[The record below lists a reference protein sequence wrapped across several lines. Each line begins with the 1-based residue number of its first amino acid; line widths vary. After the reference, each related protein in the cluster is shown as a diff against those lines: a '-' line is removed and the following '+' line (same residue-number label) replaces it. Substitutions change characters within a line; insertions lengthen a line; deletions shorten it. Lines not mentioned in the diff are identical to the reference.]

1 MGLLDTKDMIKGS
14 GVIGGVTV
22 STVTV
27 PRLQRHDIARDVG
40 FSLKELGRGM
50 KLTLGYFARPKTVV
64 TSQYPENRETLK
76 LTERYRAMLKLKY
89 DDNGWHNCTGCG
101 ICERICP
108 NNSIILTT
116 RKGEVTGKKE
126 IDRYIWRLD
135 SCTFCNSCVVACPFD
150 ALEMG
155 PEFENAVYDR
165 RLLIFNLNRYAGPP
179 ASVLAKHETDQHPAM
194 MSARNRFGGPIPLN
208 GVAIPKVRPLAGIN
222 HSDSEG
228 DAS

>member
-1 MGLLDTKDMIKGS
+1 MGLLDTKDMKKGS
-14 GVIGGVTV
+14 GTVGGVAV

-27 PRLQRHDIARDVG
+27 PRLKRHDTARDVG

-64 TSQYPENRETLK
+64 TSQYPENRDTLK
-76 LTERYRAMLKLKY
+76 LAERFRASLKLKY
-89 DDNGWHNCTGCG
+89 DDKGWHNCTGCG

-126 IDRYIWRLD
+126 LDRYVWRMD

-165 RLLIFNLNRYAGPP
+165 RLLIYTLNRYAGP
-179 ASVLAKHETDQHPAM
+179 AAKVLAKHEPEQHAAM
-194 MSARNRFGGPIPLN
+194 MEPRDRFGGDTPLN
-208 GVAIPKVRPLAGIN
+208 GVAMPKVEPLKKAN
-222 HSDSEG
+222 HNNEG